1 MGPRSHRPWQPVSC
15 SSTLFER
22 WCRSMAARRASM
34 QPLAFAA
41 RQPVPPHML
50 MRWGLAA
57 RCTRD
62 LTRSVTSS
70 WGFSSLGISILSLC
84 LCVFVAAGEDFFELF
99 HGRVAVV
106 GVVHFDDR
114 SERTAPKAMYLFE
127 RELQIAVG
135 LPWLNAEQRRNGCG
149 QLRSVSDVTGSAC
162 TDLHLVAPL
171 GY

>member
-1 MGPRSHRPWQPVSC
+1 MGPRSHRPWQPVSR

-41 RQPVPPHML
+41 RQPVPPHTL
-50 MRWGLAA
+50 VCWGLAA

-62 LTRSVTSS
+62 FTRSVTSA
-70 WGFSSLGISILSLC
+70 WGSSSLGISILSLC

-106 GVVHFDDR
+106 GVVHFDDCLLYT
-114 SERTAPKAMYLFE
+114 SPS
-127 RELQIAVG
+127 
-135 LPWLNAEQRRNGCG
+135 P
-149 QLRSVSDVTGSAC
+149 
-162 TDLHLVAPL
+162 
-171 GY
+171 